1 MTLGAD
7 ALDPCLRRD
16 DATKVDVMS
25 KPRILS
31 GVQPTGNL
39 HLGNYLGA
47 IRNWV
52 GLQDSHECFFML
64 ADLHAITVPQDP
76 AALTQ
81 ATREVAAAYIAA
93 GIDTETSV
101 IFPQS
106 AVSAHAELAWI
117 LNCHTPLGWLDR
129 MTQYKD
135 KAGLKSLGADLLHR
149 EASQALEL
157 VKNLLGDL
165 IDSHNSIP
173 INVESLKLKLL
184 LRPLND
190 SIKFYEEHEL
200 RRGNTKLGLYA
211 YPVLM
216 AADIL
221 TYKATHVPV
230 GADQKQHLELARDIA
245 GAFNR
250 AYGEEFF
257 PLPEPV
263 ILPTAARIMSLT
275 DGTKKMSKSDPSDYS
290 RITLMDDADAIAN
303 KIKKA
308 QTDSEPSLSYDP
320 ENRPS
325 VANLLSIY
333 AALDHST
340 PQAVAAQFSTLKTGQ
355 FKAQLA
361 ELAVA
366 KLSPITARMR
376 ELMADTATLDA
387 ILKRGAEKAN
397 ATAQPILAE
406 VKKRVGFFQC

>member
-1 MTLGAD
+1 
-7 ALDPCLRRD
+7 
-16 DATKVDVMS
+16 MS

-76 AALTQ
+76 AALTA

-93 GIDTETSV
+93 GIDTSKSV

-106 AVSAHAELAWI
+106 AVSTHAELAWI
-117 LNCHTPLGWLDR
+117 LNCHTPLGWLER
-129 MTQYKD
+129 MTQFKE
-135 KAGLKSLGADLLHR
+135 KSGENKERA
-149 EASQALEL
+149 
-157 VKNLLGDL
+157 
-165 IDSHNSIP
+165 P
-173 INVESLKLKLL
+173 
-184 LRPLND
+184 
-190 SIKFYEEHEL
+190 
-200 RRGNTKLGLYA
+200 LGLFA

-257 PLPEPV
+257 PLPQPV

-290 RITLMDDADAIAN
+290 RITLTDDADAIAN

-308 QTDSEPSLSYDP
+308 QTDSEPSLSFDA

-325 VANLLSIY
+325 VANLLTIY
-333 AALDHST
+333 AALDGST
-340 PQAVAAQFSTLKTGQ
+340 PEKVAEQFSALKTGQ

-366 KLSPITARMR
+366 KLAPITATMR
-376 ELMADTATLDA
+376 ELMADTAMLDG
-387 ILKRGAEKAN
+387 ILKRGAEAAN
-397 ATAQPILAE
+397 DTAQPILAE
-406 VKKRVGFFQC
+406 VKKRVGFLAV